1 MGGTCCNS
9 SGDFEIKFKQTNT
22 YTNKISYNAR
32 MIKVNIIDNNGFNI
46 SLDADLN
53 WNFNE
58 IKNKYCLLIRKSNIN
73 KLIFVYKGK
82 VLEENVTLISL
93 DIDKELTI
101 YAFDGND
108 YNT

>member
-9 SGDFEIKFKQTNT
+9 SGDFEIQFKQTNT
-22 YTNKISYNAR
+22 FTKKISYNTN
-32 MIKVNIIDNNGFNI
+32 MIKVNIIDNSGYNI

-53 WNFNE
+53 WTFNE
-58 IKNKYCLLIRKSNIN
+58 VKNKYCLLKRKNNIN

-82 VLEENVTLISL
+82 VLEENVNLISL

>member
-1 MGGTCCNS
+1 
-9 SGDFEIKFKQTNT
+9 
-22 YTNKISYNAR
+22 
-32 MIKVNIIDNNGFNI
+32 MIKVNIIDNSGYNI

-53 WNFNE
+53 WTFNE
-58 IKNKYCLLIRKSNIN
+58 VKNKYCLLKRKNNIN